1 MSTSTM
7 RAIGAMGD
15 GETAAVRLARGESV
29 EAVVPDDDPG
39 AWIALD
45 AGARQSIWYADEG
58 VWLRP
63 WAVTEGGQALLA
75 AVRRNGARGLT
86 AVLRRAQPLTESQ
99 LALVLCHWDGRVRQ
113 KALDQVADHP
123 GLLPLVV
130 VRCSDWAPQVRE
142 AARLRLAE
150 ALDERTAVRLMPL
163 VLRIGRR
170 GRGDFATA
178 LADRLLR
185 TAPPELLAPLYTDPD
200 RAVRRYAYRLA
211 VEERLL
217 APAELARTAARDSDT
232 VVQSL
237 CADAAQAAVADGEG
251 YDDVLE
257 PLLGARSPQVRAA
270 GVTALRRAGR
280 AGRTERAVG
289 FLADRA
295 GVVRACA
302 RYVVRQGGGDPLPW
316 YRERCADPEG
326 LPPGAV
332 IGLAECG
339 ERADAE
345 VLWALLGH
353 PSAGVRARAVAGL
366 RILDV
371 TDVRRLRPLLDDP
384 APGVVREVTAA
395 LLTSAGAV
403 PEQELTER
411 LGGEWPRQVRV
422 AAFRLLD
429 ARGGIVRLRA
439 AVTALDDPDERIRE
453 WARQSVQGWHAG
465 ADVPPEAAAEVGA
478 LLDRSRH
485 LFSEYVLKRRK
496 WEAGVRS

>member
-1 MSTSTM
+1 MSTITT
-7 RAIGAMGD
+7 GARGD

-29 EAVVPDDDPG
+29 GAVLPGDDPG

-45 AGARQSIWYADEG
+45 AGVRQSVWYADDG
-58 VWLRP
+58 VWLHP
-63 WAVTEGGQALLA
+63 WAVTEGGRALLA
-75 AVRRNGARGLT
+75 TVRRNRAGGLT
-86 AVLRRAQPLTESQ
+86 AVLRRAQPLTASQ
-99 LALVLCHWDGRVRQ
+99 LALALCHGDGRIRQ
-113 KALDQVADHP
+113 TALDGVADHP

-130 VRCSDWAPQVRE
+130 VRCSDWVPQVRE
-142 AARLRLAE
+142 AARRRLAE
-150 ALDERTAVRLMPL
+150 ALDARTAVRLMPL

-185 TAPPELLAPLYTDPD
+185 TAPPGLLAPLYSDPD

-217 APAELARTAARDSDT
+217 SPLELARAATRDSDT

-237 CADAAQAAVADGEG
+237 CADAALAAVTDDEAH
-251 YDDVLE
+251 DDVLDA
-257 PLLGARSPQVRAA
+257 LLGARNPRVRAA
-270 GVTALRRAGR
+270 GVTALRR

-295 GVVRACA
+295 AVVRACA
-302 RYVVRQGGGDPLPW
+302 RYVVRQGGSDPLPW
-316 YRERCADPEG
+316 YRERCADPRG

-353 PSAGVRARAVAGL
+353 PAAGVRARAVAGL
-366 RILDV
+366 RTLDV

-384 APGVVREVTAA
+384 APAVVREVTAA
-395 LLTSAGAV
+395 LLPSAGAV
-403 PEQELTER
+403 SEEELTER
-411 LGGEWPRQVRV
+411 LGHAWPRQVRV
-422 AAFRLLD
+422 AALRLLD

-439 AVTALDDPDERIRE
+439 AVTALDDPDERIRT

-465 ADVPPEAAAEVGA
+465 GDVPREAAAEVGG
-478 LLDRSRH
+478 LLDRARH
-485 LFSEYVLKRRK
+485 LFSAYALRQRK
-496 WEAGVRS
+496 WEAGVPV